1 MKKCVLFLASVFVL
15 LWAVTSNARVQF
27 EVTCIRGTDEPVT
40 ETFTFTAFGGPA
52 TVKLWNG
59 GLENSDAENVSS
71 STVAVNGEV
80 IFGPSNFNQNV
91 DFLEEETTLVEG
103 QNTLEVILK
112 AKPGG
117 QVTIQ
122 IIQNVPPEIRITN
135 PPDNSTIT
143 SSTPYIII
151 EFSDED
157 LDVDPSSLTVQI
169 NGTDYTS
176 SFDVTDTGAS
186 YQVPE
191 SSKLPVG
198 DNTLF
203 VRIQDLVGNEASASS
218 NFRVEILKAIP
229 GAHPTSGY
237 VPLTVYFT
245 TDGEDPASV
254 YDDRLQADVRA
265 FQERH
270 GLEADGVIGGRTFAS
285 LNRTAGDRV
294 NQLRPDGL

>member
-1 MKKCVLFLASVFVL
+1 MKKCVLFLVSVFVL
-15 LWAVTSNARVQF
+15 LWAVTSDARVQV
-27 EVTCIRGTDEPVT
+27 EVTCVRGTGEPVT

-59 GLENSDAENVSS
+59 SLEDSDAENVSS
-71 STVAVNGEV
+71 STVTVNGEV

-103 QNTLEVILK
+103 QNTLEVLLK

-143 SSTPYIII
+143 STTPYITI

-176 SFDVTDTGAS
+176 SFDVTDTGAT
-186 YQVPE
+186 YQVVT
-191 SSKLPVG
+191 SLPSGSNV
-198 DNTLF
+198 
-203 VRIQDLVGNEASASS
+203 ISASISDNIYTSTAVS
-218 NFRVEILKAIP
+218 NFTVGTSTELILYI
-229 GAHPTSGY
+229 
-237 VPLTVYFT
+237 F
-245 TDGEDPASV
+245 SV
-254 YDDRLQADVRA
+254 SNNDL
-265 FQERH
+265 
-270 GLEADGVIGGRTFAS
+270 IFAS
-285 LNRTAGDRV
+285 PGDGTCVEYLSRSDLGLLSFSDVIALSRV
-294 NQLRPDGL
+294 GFDGNVFFALSGQG